1 MGSNPIVGF
10 GLSRDIRHAASLPT
24 GSYRSS
30 KVRGGGTRVSVIAS
44 PVLVGAVTVLIV
56 IVGVYLAYNANKGLP
71 FVPTYDLKADI
82 PNGQKLIEGN
92 EVRLGGFLVGVVDK
106 MAPKTITENGQTKTI
121 AEVDI
126 KLQKAV
132 DPLPVDTRIAV
143 RPRSALGL
151 KYLDIIPGKSKK
163 TLQAGD
169 TIHIGQAASQAV
181 EYEDVFST
189 FDKPTRDNSRTALKG
204 FGDAFAARGT
214 SINEAIHAFN
224 PLFTHLTPVMQK
236 LSDPD
241 TRLVNFFKN
250 INQASEQVVPVARVQ
265 AGVFGKMAKTFDAF
279 SACAKCLQDTIA
291 KSPPTLAVGATSFHY
306 QRPFLLEFT
315 KLSRDLKPTVATLHN
330 KLGTINSALETGTP
344 VLLRT
349 PEMNKATGK
358 VFQALDALGRNP
370 NTMLPL
376 QDLRT
381 PSAVL
386 RPLAEYVA
394 PYNPVCNNGT
404 AFFTGLA
411 DHMSEDVA
419 GGTSEV
425 VLVRNGTNDQQHSF
439 NQNESERQA
448 DVPNNK
454 DPQKYVDKEGNHYQV
469 LHGEAYGPAVDAHGN
484 ADCQAGQYGYI
495 DGPHNAPDAAYKPA
509 DIGPN
514 ESFKDW
520 ENTKGGGSHTSSR
533 MDHPGLAGP
542 TYVGRKLGIDNI
554 KDVP

>member
-106 MAPKTITENGQTKTI
+106 MAPKTISENGQTKTI

-169 TIHIGQAASQAV
+169 TIHVGQAASQAV

-189 FDKPTRDNSRTALKG
+189 FDKPTRDNSRIALKG

-250 INQASEQVVPVARVQ
+250 INQASEQVFPVARVQ
-265 AGVFGKMAKTFDAF
+265 ALLFGKMPTTFDAF

-291 KSPPTLAVGATSFHY
+291 KPPPTLAVGVTSFHY
-306 QRPFLLEFT
+306 QRPFLFEFT
-315 KLSRDLKPTVATLHN
+315 KLSKELRPTVATLHG
-330 KLGTINSALETGTP
+330 KLSTINAALETGTP
-344 VLLRT
+344 VLKRT
-349 PEMNKATGK
+349 PELNRLTGD
-358 VFQALDALGRNP
+358 VFKALDDLARNP
-370 NTMLPL
+370 VTLL
-376 QDLRT
+376 ALKDLRT
-381 PSAVL
+381 TFQVL
-386 RPLAEYVA
+386 RPLAEFVA
-394 PYNPVCNNGT
+394 PYNTVCNNGN

-411 DHMSEDVA
+411 GHMSEDVT

-425 VLVRNGTNDQQHSF
+425 VLVRTGTNNQEHSF
-439 NQNESERQA
+439 NQTESERPA
-448 DVPNNK
+448 DVPANV
-454 DPQKYVDKEGNHYQV
+454 DPQTYVDKEGNHYQV
-469 LHGEAYGPAVDAHGN
+469 LHGEAYGPAVDAQGN
-484 ADCQAGQYGYI
+484 ADCQAGQYGYM
-495 DGPHNAPDAAYKPA
+495 DGPLNPPDAKYPPA
-509 DIGPN
+509 ALQPG
-514 ESFKDW
+514 ESFKQW
-520 ENTKGGGSHTSSR
+520 ENRAGGARHTSTL

-542 TYVGRKLGIDNI
+542 TFAGQRLGITSL
-554 KDVP
+554 KDVK

>member
-1 MGSNPIVGF
+1 MRGRGTASIV
-10 GLSRDIRHAASLPT
+10 
-24 GSYRSS
+24 
-30 KVRGGGTRVSVIAS
+30 AS

-56 IVGVYLAYNANKGLP
+56 IVGVFLAYNANNGLP
-71 FVPTYDLKADI
+71 FVPTYEVKAEL
-82 PNGQKLIEGN
+82 PNGQKLVRGN
-92 EVRLGGFLVGVVDK
+92 EIRLGGFRVGVVS
-106 MAPKTITENGQTKTI
+106 
-121 AEVDI
+121 DI
-126 KLQKAV
+126 KPAV
-132 DPLPVDTRIAV
+132 KTVNGKSVAIAVVDMKLEKTVQPLPKDTQIGV

-151 KYLDIIPGKSKK
+151 KYVDIVPGKSKQ
-163 TLQAGD
+163 TLRPGD
-169 TIHIGQAASQAV
+169 TIPLSQAKPQEI

-189 FDKPTRDNSRTALKG
+189 FDQKTRDNSRTALKG
-204 FGDAFAARGT
+204 FGDAFGGRGA
-214 SINEAIHAFN
+214 SINEAIGAFN
-224 PLFTHLTPVMQK
+224 PFFRHLTPVMQT
-236 LSDPD
+236 LSNPN
-241 TRLVNFFKN
+241 TRLDHFFRG
-250 INQASEQVVPVARVQ
+250 INQASEQVVPVAKVQ
-265 AGVFGKMAKTFDAF
+265 AALFGKMAKTFDAF
-279 SACAKCLQDTIA
+279 SACERCLQDTIA
-291 KSPPTLAVGATSFHY
+291 KSPPTLATGATSFHF

-315 KLSRDLKPTVATLHN
+315 KLSKDLRPTVATLHN
-330 KLGTINSALETGTP
+330 NLGTINAALETGTP

-370 NTMLPL
+370 ITMLAL
-376 QDLRT
+376 KDLHT
-381 PSAVL
+381 TFAVL
-386 RPLAEYVA
+386 RPLAEFVA
-394 PYNPVCNNGT
+394 PYNTVCNNGT

-411 DHMSEDVA
+411 DHMSEDVT

-425 VLVRNGTNDQQHSF
+425 VLVRTGTNDQQHSF

-495 DGPHNAPDAAYKPA
+495 DGPHNGPDAAYKPA

-542 TYVGRKLGIDNI
+542 TYVARKLGINNV